1 MSDEI
6 IRKYRKVS
14 ENMKME
20 LSLDNYVLLP
30 DSKAKCNIFLKPKY
44 NFKIKQLKFE
54 IILKLTQF
62 EKYEFEN
69 DYNDASSKDIDTLLL
84 EKKYIK
90 YLPEIISKD
99 ILIKDIEF
107 EVPSYSNN
115 LLIPTFE
122 FRYEKTNL
130 FVRHLLTIEIPGF
143 EIMDSIGVVICKLPE
158 KVYKIE
164 KKNSNIFKDKDVN
177 TFFGLKNQGKISYNI
192 SLKKQVYNPKEEI
205 PINICINSSELKEI
219 NIESIEL
226 ILQKK
231 IIIHKI
237 GLDTEQKFIMDK
249 KSFNKFKANQNIIKL
264 NTELKFEKI
273 DIPELSDNELLKYT
287 TFNENFVKIDY
298 NRTQLIPSM
307 DGNLFKC
314 EYKVKINFAFNNLFQ
329 KTINEFFI
337 LDIYDIYNINPETI
351 PNNLKHY
358 FLIKEN
364 KFFNTQKSLKE
375 KEINNNK
382 NDNSNKKTKTDIQGF
397 VVFDHEDLFNAMEDN
412 K

>member
-1 MSDEI
+1 
-6 IRKYRKVS
+6 
-14 ENMKME
+14 
-20 LSLDNYVLLP
+20 
-30 DSKAKCNIFLKPKY
+30 
-44 NFKIKQLKFE
+44 
-54 IILKLTQF
+54 
-62 EKYEFEN
+62 
-69 DYNDASSKDIDTLLL
+69 
-84 EKKYIK
+84 
-90 YLPEIISKD
+90 
-99 ILIKDIEF
+99 
-107 EVPSYSNN
+107 
-115 LLIPTFE
+115 
-122 FRYEKTNL
+122 
-130 FVRHLLTIEIPGF
+130 
-143 EIMDSIGVVICKLPE
+143 
-158 KVYKIE
+158 
-164 KKNSNIFKDKDVN
+164 
-177 TFFGLKNQGKISYNI
+177 
-192 SLKKQVYNPKEEI
+192 
-205 PINICINSSELKEI
+205 
-219 NIESIEL
+219 
-226 ILQKK
+226 
-231 IIIHKI
+231 
-237 GLDTEQKFIMDK
+237 MDK